1 MPSDEE
7 VHTVL
12 LGSHRETSALYGGD
26 DDASSTSD
34 SDFETEGHI
43 GRKQQKARAK
53 AESGSDS
60 EFERRPQKKRKELP
74 ARALPGR
81 SARPANYKDAS
92 SEDDDGNAE
101 DDESVSI
108 GKFSLSLFMPP
119 YYMSCIAASHPL

>member
-7 VHTVL
+7 VLTVL
-12 LGSHRETSALYGGD
+12 MGSTREPSAMYGGD
-26 DDASSTSD
+26 DDITNTSD
-34 SDFETEGHI
+34 SDFESGGRV

-53 AESGSDS
+53 AESDSDS

-92 SEDDDGNAE
+92 SEDDNGNSE
-101 DDESVSI
+101 DDESMSN
-108 GKFSLSLFMPP
+108 GTFSLLPFVPV
-119 YYMSCIAASHPL
+119 YVMSCIAAFHR